1 MQTLIKE
8 VSSSLYIGYR
18 FKDFFIVEIE
28 QSLLKL
34 CSNAFFSDSVISVD
48 ELPKAD
54 ALDKIFEYAAAHGV
68 LPLIMNQLEGLSLP
82 DVNQRAVVVKWYG
95 VVVETEIAY
104 RLRLNI
110 MEQLSATFKRE
121 GLSVMFLKGATLA
134 QMYPRPELRMFSDV
148 DFYLYGQC
156 EAGVQALERIGIKT
170 SDWVHHH
177 MQSVVNGVLI
187 ENHYDFIDRRNHSC
201 NYVLDD
207 ELKALAESEGYN
219 YPFHFENTEIDN
231 AYCLSPTM
239 NAIFLMRHMSAHFV
253 GETISLRMLFDWILF
268 LINFSKEV
276 DWIKVIDLYERSG
289 MIAFAQMIQYIISD
303 KLGMQIEGCKIDP
316 LGGSITDKIW
326 RSILVIPDRNTYR
339 KGSVKYLLFESK
351 VFWNNRWKH
360 RIVFPN
366 ESYMMLFLK
375 LVTGNLKQK
384 IV

>member
-1 MQTLIKE
+1 MKREDFGE
-8 VSSSLYIGYR
+8 VVAGLCD
-18 FKDFFIVEIE
+18 KV
-28 QSLLKL
+28 LLK
-34 CSNAFFSDSVISVD
+34 SEQP
-48 ELPKAD
+48 ELPELSAKDWNEMLNFASMQG
-54 ALDKIFEYAAAHGV
+54 LLPVIMQLFINRNVGDK
-68 LPLIMNQLEGLSLP
+68 QLRQIL
-82 DVNQRAVVVKWYG
+82 VKWYG
-95 VVVETEIAY
+95 VAVGTETAY

-110 MEQLSATFKRE
+110 MEQLSTTFKRE

-134 QMYPRPELRMFSDV
+134 QMYPRPGLRMFSDV

-156 EAGVQALERIGIKT
+156 EAGVRALERIGIKT

-201 NYVLDD
+201 NYILDN

-253 GETISLRMLFDWILF
+253 GETISLRMLFDWVLF

-276 DWIKVIDLYERSG
+276 DWMKVIDLYERSG
-289 MIAFAQMIQYIISD
+289 MMAFAQMIQYIISD

-326 RSILVIPDRNTYR
+326 RSILVIPDRNPYR

-366 ESYMMLFLK
+366 ESYVMLFLK